1 MADLGCVPLCPELA
15 RLRLESLRAL
25 KAMAEAVWPDDV
37 LAPVPSGKELDS
49 VLLRIQSDCSKR
61 GFNNV
66 WAEKA
71 RLQAKSALL
80 EQWKRAQR
88 NLFGRL
94 KHISTVGD
102 TPMEDGTPR
111 LVNLPEEFS
120 RTLSEADVSQL
131 QELADGLDFKQA
143 MKLFQDL
150 KVGDANLP
158 GHHATALRAMADIA
172 RQRYGIPQWNDEA
185 VVQLHLDY
193 RCIRGGKDVL
203 GATLQGLGEALRS
216 DRPNSDSVPLTSVS
230 PRGDV
235 ISLPLNLIRPV
246 IEKLGGQGS
255 EGQRV
260 VSLVLEI
267 GQTSAQAKMVVVRPP
282 VARPVAGHRTVVS
295 EDFGYANTSSM
306 TVLRSTAPISQER
319 VDFALSNPGEK
330 LSKQFLESCF
340 SRDEVELLE
349 TLQFDGAD
357 FMGRIMEQ
365 AKKVDR
371 LRSEI
376 DLVYNRMARIRR
388 EMNLVAG
395 NVLNALV
402 PLEIPEGILALDPE
416 RTKRYAD
423 MHRRFFKGLAHVVR
437 LKEIRRAVYRAVAG
451 LKKAWF
457 GHVAN
462 RKAELAEKH
471 EAVVASEG
479 LSLVAIPL
487 DDPAY
492 KGRTFNRMFN
502 NGSKGQYS
510 RRSENTLKW
519 RGIPS
524 IKVPSFWT
532 SSYDW
537 WNGTVD
543 KAQRKGKIFTAK
555 SNGRVWDADL
565 HAAETIGRY
574 LFLRSKAETA
584 ALAA

>member
-25 KAMAEAVWPDDV
+25 KAMAESIWPQDV
-37 LAPVPSGKELDS
+37 LTPVPSGKELDS
-49 VLLRIQSDCSKR
+49 VLLRVQSDCSKQ

-71 RLQAKSALL
+71 RLQAKSAVL

-94 KHISTVGD
+94 KNVSTVGD
-102 TPMEDGTPR
+102 VPMEDGTPR

-120 RTLSEADVSQL
+120 RSLSDADVKHL
-131 QELADGLDFKQA
+131 QELTDGLDFKQA
-143 MKLFQDL
+143 LTLFRDL
-150 KVGDANLP
+150 KNGDAGLP
-158 GHHATALRAMADIA
+158 PPCAKALRAMAGVA
-172 RQRYGIPQWNDEA
+172 RQRYGIPQWSDEA
-185 VVQLHLDY
+185 LVQLHLDY

-203 GATLQGLGEALRS
+203 WAVLDGLGDALQS
-216 DRPNSDSVPLTSVS
+216 DKPHSVSIPLTSVA
-230 PRGDV
+230 PKQEP
-235 ISLPLNLIRPV
+235 INIQMNLIRPV
-246 IEKLGGQGS
+246 IEKLSGQGS
-255 EGQRV
+255 EDQRV

-267 GQTSAQAKMVVVRPP
+267 GEKAAQAKMVVVRPP
-282 VARPVAGHRTVVS
+282 VAKPVAGHRTVVS

-306 TVLRSTAPISQER
+306 AVLRSKDPISQER
-319 VDFALSNPGEK
+319 VDFALSNPGKK
-330 LSKQFLESCF
+330 LSKQLLESCF
-340 SRDEVELLE
+340 SGDEVELLE

-357 FMGRIMEQ
+357 FMGRIAEQ

-388 EMNLVAG
+388 EMNLIAG
-395 NVLNALV
+395 NALDALV
-402 PLEIPEGILALDPE
+402 PREIPEGTSP
-416 RTKRYAD
+416 RYAD
-423 MHRRFFKGLAHVVR
+423 MHRRFFKRLAHVFR
-437 LKEIRRAVYRAVAG
+437 LKEMRRAVYRAVAG

-457 GHVAN
+457 GHIAN

-471 EAVVASEG
+471 GAAVVSED
-479 LSLVAIPL
+479 LSLVAVPL

-510 RRSENTLKW
+510 RRSEDTLKW
-519 RGIPS
+519 KGIPS

-537 WNGTVD
+537 RNGTVGKEQRRGRLF
-543 KAQRKGKIFTAK
+543 KAR
-555 SNGRVWDADL
+555 SDGRVWDADL

-574 LFLRSKAETA
+574 LFLRPKEDIK